1 MHNDPSGKPHTFY
14 HQFFS
19 PFRRRIF
26 YAIAVK
32 RGVPLIR
39 LGSERHSCAWSFCP
53 DVLSKNSIVI
63 SGGVGKDITFE
74 HGLVEK
80 FGCNV
85 ILLDPSPTGIET
97 MSLPG
102 NQIPQFRYLPVG
114 LAGKPCSLRLSA
126 PLDPVEGSWIPVQAR
141 EMIEVQCL
149 DIRSV
154 MNQCGCDSIDLLKL
168 DIEGPEYDVLDSI
181 LDLGIPVRQ
190 VLVEYH
196 HGLLPGYTISQTMKS
211 IFKMRKHGYKL
222 IFGDGNNHTF
232 LRM

>member
-1 MHNDPSGKPHTFY
+1 MRFGP
-14 HQFFS
+14 
-19 PFRRRIF
+19 
-26 YAIAVK
+26 
-32 RGVPLIR
+32 
-39 LGSERHSCAWSFCP
+39 ERHSCAWSFCP
-53 DVLSKNSIVI
+53 EVLSKSSIVI

-74 HGLVEK
+74 HSLVEQ

-97 MSLPG
+97 MSLPE

-126 PLDPVEGSWIPVQAR
+126 PLNPAEGSWIPVQAQ

-154 MNQCGCDSIDLLKL
+154 MNQFGYDSIDLLKL
-168 DIEGPEYDVLDSI
+168 DIEGAEYGVLDSI

-196 HGLLPGYTISQTMKS
+196 HGNLPGYTISQTMKS
-211 IFKMRKHGYKL
+211 MLKMWKHGYRL
-222 IFGDGNNHTF
+222 IYGDGDNHAF
-232 LRM
+232 LRNREIPASKNGQN